1 MTARCTNIESRLWTI
16 QKSSSDSID
25 DTTGQLF
32 RARQLSSAADNR
44 RKLHLQKSVCIMSK
58 ARSEPVSNLHTRSCQ
73 RSCTKIIRKIIFV
86 SLLIASSLFKI
97 FNKTDKNF
105 QKSQIQIFLNSTVV
119 NFVLQDFAR
128 NNGFCAQQ
136 RGSFHNLTALSQIN
150 ENFSNINGNFA
161 KQSVYFTFNGFCI
174 E

>member
-119 NFVLQDFAR
+119 DFVLKNSMDHS
-128 NNGFCAQQ
+128 FCPLDRQIILRKLQQ
-136 RGSFHNLTALSQIN
+136 FYSPHSVLYKNSKLRKNL
-150 ENFSNINGNFA
+150 
-161 KQSVYFTFNGFCI
+161 
-174 E
+174 